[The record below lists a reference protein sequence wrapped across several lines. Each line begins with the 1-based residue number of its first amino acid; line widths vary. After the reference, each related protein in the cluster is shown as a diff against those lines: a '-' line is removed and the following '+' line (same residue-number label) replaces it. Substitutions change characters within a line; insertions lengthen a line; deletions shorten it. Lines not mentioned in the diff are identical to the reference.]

1 MLLLKMGPEV
11 SSRAR
16 RALPALRRS
25 KKEDGHRP
33 SEFLVIYNN
42 NKYFYNKTNSL
53 RIKLRSQFNLSHQ
66 YESTSRLTN
75 IAASDHAIEINRET
89 KFSP

>member
-16 RALPALRRS
+16 RALPALRRG

-33 SEFLVIYNN
+33 SEFLVNQMLTERYI
-42 NKYFYNKTNSL
+42 
-53 RIKLRSQFNLSHQ
+53 
-66 YESTSRLTN
+66 STGYQPH
-75 IAASDHAIEINRET
+75 IAIAQSSEMLHKSVRHHKMVNDEGI
-89 KFSP
+89 F